1 MQHTSLQDRTSQ
13 QDGKPGLANLGGSA
27 LLVALAAIA
36 AATSAPSMAA
46 APEQPGQA
54 MDSRAAV
61 LEATTQGPQ
70 ATAATQTQVQT
81 PARTQPQPERVAV
94 DFGPA
99 ADLGKL
105 EQSRGGTDVHSE
117 MKLDGVVSGNSAIN
131 VITGGNTID
140 AGAFANMSG
149 IPVVIQNSG
158 ANVLIQNATIVNL
171 QFK

>member
-1 MQHTSLQDRTSQ
+1 MQSTHTKHDWIRAAARACSM
-13 QDGKPGLANLGGSA
+13 
-27 LLVALAAIA
+27 VALAAC
-36 AATSAPSMAA
+36 ATVAAA
-46 APEQPGQA
+46 APEPAASDVKPAPDNAVPSKPDDKAVAQAQAARPG
-54 MDSRAAV
+54 
-61 LEATTQGPQ
+61 L
-70 ATAATQTQVQT
+70 
-81 PARTQPQPERVAV
+81 

-105 EQSRGGTDVHSE
+105 EQSRGGTDVHND

-131 VITGGNTID
+131 VVTGNNTID